1 MRPSTPLSRGSR
13 PIALGE
19 RAVDDLRFIRRTMER
34 GPAFTAVPGWGGVVM
49 GGTGL
54 VAAAVAATRSTPEGW
69 LLTWLAA
76 AMVAIG
82 VGAWSVHRKARRAEL
97 RLVSGSGRKF
107 VLGFFPPALAGA
119 ILTLALYQAGA
130 MGLIA
135 GSWLLLYGV
144 AVAAAGT
151 FSVRVVPLMGA
162 CFMLLGAV
170 ALLAPDSWG
179 DLLLAIG
186 FGGLHVVFG
195 LHIARKHGG

>member
-151 FSVRVVPLMGA
+151 FSVRVVPMMGA